1 MQIFINKI
9 SCFPFQLRFLRYKI
23 FENLDFFIDK
33 IFKNI
38 PKAVAES
45 DVVITNPTHFAVAL
59 KYDSTQSE
67 APVVN
72 AKGEDEVALRIR
84 RIANENQI
92 PVVENRPVARELYTN
107 LEVGDI
113 IPEKYF
119 KVITLIYAQ
128 LDKYKNL

>member
-1 MQIFINKI
+1 MNVEG
-9 SCFPFQLRFLRYKI
+9 QLVTASP
-23 FENLDFFIDK
+23 DVW
-33 IFKNI
+33 KNR
-38 PKAVAES
+38 AEAWPS
-45 DVVITNPTHFAVAL
+45 VAL

>member
-1 MQIFINKI
+1 M
-9 SCFPFQLRFLRYKI
+9 
-23 FENLDFFIDK
+23 
-33 IFKNI
+33 
-38 PKAVAES
+38 
-45 DVVITNPTHFAVAL
+45 
-59 KYDSTQSE
+59 
-67 APVVN
+67 N

-84 RIANENQI
+84 RIAQENKI